1 MNKNINIGI
10 LAIVSVL
17 SLGFGYIQSIAA
29 DKARIEAERNLAL
42 SMEVQKEAFRAQQ
55 MAHANA
61 VEANRQRQLC
71 EEVMKNCKGR
81 K

>member
-42 SMEVQKEAFRAQQ
+42 SMEVQKEASKAQQ
-55 MAHANA
+55 MAH
-61 VEANRQRQLC
+61 ETQRRPIFNDNC
-71 EEVMKNCKGR
+71 VKN
-81 K
+81 